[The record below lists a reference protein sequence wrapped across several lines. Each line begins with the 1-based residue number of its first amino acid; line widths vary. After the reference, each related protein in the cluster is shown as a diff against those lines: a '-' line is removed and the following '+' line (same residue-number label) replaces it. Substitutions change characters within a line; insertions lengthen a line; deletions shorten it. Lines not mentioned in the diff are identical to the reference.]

1 MKRPRLFERDKGPSL
16 DTARLNVRLAAVA
29 DAASLAAF
37 YARNEAHFR
46 RWDPPGSKARFTP
59 EYWREQLKRAT
70 DAWRADRALRLHM
83 VLREAPDDVIG
94 RIGFSQI
101 ARGPFQSC
109 MLGYQIAEDKE
120 GQGLMFE
127 ALEASIKFM
136 FEVHKLHRIQAN
148 YIPSNTRS
156 ATLLSRLGFVEEG
169 LAKNYLYIDGG
180 WRDHVLTARTYAAF
194 DTANYEST

>member
-1 MKRPRLFERDKGPSL
+1 MKRPRLFERKKGPSL
-16 DTARLNVRLAAVA
+16 DTARLNIRLATVA

-46 RWDPPGSKARFTP
+46 PWDPPASKARFTP
-59 EYWREQLKRAT
+59 DYWRELLKRA
-70 DAWRADRALRLHM
+70 DEEWRADRTLRLHM
-83 VLREAPDDVIG
+83 YLRDAPDDVIG

-127 ALEASIKFM
+127 ALEASIEFVFK
-136 FEVHKLHRIQAN
+136 VHKLHRIQAN
-148 YIPSNTRS
+148 YMASNTRS
-156 ATLLSRLGFVEEG
+156 AALLSRLGFVEEG
-169 LAKNYLYIDGG
+169 LAKNYLYIDGA
-180 WRDHVLTARTYAAF
+180 WRDHVLTARTDASF
-194 DTANYEST
+194 DTAGFHAS